1 MLPTDKNSNKT
12 LDDLSYDIL
21 DQGPKVHKSP
31 SENHIVVECVGDS
44 RDAGPSRASAST
56 LVQPEQLDPRQKEG
70 AAEGSASVSTHST
83 YQGQVPLYSTCQ
95 GQKKKSILTTE
106 SKTNPLYKE
115 KLRQRLRLLFVSDA
129 DIQSMPTEKAAEPSL
144 ESQLKPSRDSSK
156 LENRLDD
163 LTKRV
168 LILDT
173 NMDSLA

>member
-12 LDDLSYDIL
+12 LEDLSHDIL

-44 RDAGPSRASAST
+44 RDTGPSRACAST

-70 AAEGSASVSTHST
+70 LASVSTHST

-115 KLRQRLRLLFVSDA
+115 KLRQRLRLLFASDA
-129 DIQSMPTEKAAEPSL
+129 DIQSLPTEKAAEPSL
-144 ESQLKPSRDSSK
+144 ESQLKPSRDSNK
-156 LENRLDD
+156 LETRLDE